1 MGELS
6 RENFYAKIATAP
18 RAVQGFFETV
28 IEHFKKRND
37 ICAHHVD
44 TRIGHLRLALPA
56 ELARHHTI
64 RKFSTLY
71 WHSRNQEIFARS
83 YLTREEMAV
92 FGFEGVKLPRNINEP
107 LNSELRL
114 SEPDWRYHAQ
124 GFIRAKTGMKMRSG
138 PGLQGEF

>member
-37 ICAHHVD
+37 ICAHHMD

-56 ELARHHTI
+56 ELARHHTT
-64 RKFSTLY
+64 RNFSTLY
-71 WHSRNQEIFARS
+71 WQSRNQEIFVRS
-83 YLTREEMAV
+83 FLTPEEMAV
-92 FGFEGVKLPRNINEP
+92 FGFAGVKIPRNINEP
-107 LNSELRL
+107 LNSEVRMDA
-114 SEPDWRYHAQ
+114 EVWRYGALT
-124 GFIRAKTGMKMRSG
+124 FIRALEAAHFAFLSK
-138 PGLQGEF
+138 QENN

>member
-28 IEHFKKRND
+28 IEHFNKRND
-37 ICAHHVD
+37 IHAHHTD
-44 TRIGHLRLALPA
+44 TNGGDLRLALPA

-64 RKFSTLY
+64 RNFSTLY
-71 WHSRNQEIFARS
+71 WQSRNQEIFVRS
-83 YLTREEMAV
+83 YLTPEEMVV
-92 FGFEGVKLPRNINEP
+92 FGFTGVKIPRDINEP

-114 SEPDWRYHAQ
+114 GELDWRYRAQ
-124 GFIRAKTGMKMRSG
+124 DFIRASEAAALKMAG
-138 PGLQGEF
+138 

>member
-6 RENFYAKIATAP
+6 RENFYAKTATAP

-37 ICAHHVD
+37 ICAHHMD
-44 TRIGHLRLALPA
+44 TRGGHLRLALPA
-56 ELARHHTI
+56 ELAQHHTI
-64 RKFSTLY
+64 RKYSTLY
-71 WHSRNQEIFARS
+71 WQSRSQEIFARS

-114 SEPDWRYHAQ
+114 SEPDWRYRAQ
-124 GFIRAKTGMKMRSG
+124 GFIRASEAATHG
-138 PGLQGEF
+138 